1 MTPNPCDIKILD
13 RLTVVNLSV
22 AIWTARKKL
31 TAADFGGAE
40 LPPEELASWGSK
52 KVCDPEVLRIFGTL
66 KSRAVSQL
74 DRIGIRFLNGWAIPE
89 NMAQNIHDKLINL
102 KDEFLTAKETFLSS
116 YDQAVRDWVDKHP
129 GWEQLIAA
137 STVSAD
143 YVRNRLAFNWQFY
156 KIASPNQRDEASDN
170 LVREVEGL
178 GDTLFGE
185 ISKEAQAVWN
195 KVYAGKTEVS
205 HKALSPLRSMHSK
218 LNGLSFLEPRVAPVA
233 DLIEAA
239 MLSVPKRG
247 KISGP
252 HLILLQGLVSML
264 RDPNLLL
271 DHGQKVIE
279 GADPRTVISHLSVG
293 HPGSIAYEPDESE
306 SESEDSL
313 ESQSFPQQKYV
324 DSLGLW

>member
-1 MTPNPCDIKILD
+1 MTPEPCNINILN
-13 RLTVVNLSV
+13 RLTVVNLNV

-40 LPPEELASWGSK
+40 LPPEDLASWGSK
-52 KVCDPEVLRIFGTL
+52 KVCDPESLRIFGTL

-74 DRIGIRFLNGWAIPE
+74 DKVGIRFLGGWAIPE
-89 NMAQNIHDKLINL
+89 NMTKDIHDKLIGL
-102 KDEFLTAKETFLSS
+102 KDEFLTAKEAFLNS
-116 YDQAVRDWVDKHP
+116 YDQAIKAWVDKHP

-143 YVRNRLAFNWQFY
+143 YVRSRLGFTWQFY
-156 KIASPNQRDEASDN
+156 KISSPDQADEAAGN
-170 LVREVEGL
+170 LVSEVEGL
-178 GDTLFGE
+178 GQTLFGE
-185 ISKEAQAVWN
+185 ISKEAQAIWS

-252 HLILLQGLVSML
+252 HLVLLQGLVSML

-279 GADPRTVISHLSVG
+279 GAAPGTIISHLSAG
-293 HPGSIAYEPDESE
+293 HPGLIAYEPYEPE
-306 SESEDSL
+306 PEDII
-313 ESQSFPQQKYV
+313 ESQSLPQQKYV

>member
-1 MTPNPCDIKILD
+1 MTPEPCDIKILD
-13 RLTVVNLSV
+13 RLVAVNLNI

-52 KVCDPEVLRIFGTL
+52 KICDPEALRIFGTL

-74 DRIGIRFLNGWAIPE
+74 ERIGIRFLGGWAIPE
-89 NMAQNIHDKLINL
+89 SIAQDIHFQLHSL
-102 KDEFLTAKETFLSS
+102 KNEFLAAKENFLNS
-116 YDQAVRDWVDKHP
+116 YDQAVTAWVDKHP

-143 YVRNRLAFNWQFY
+143 YVRSRLSFDWQFY
-156 KIASPNQRDEASDN
+156 KVATPDQGDESSGN
-170 LVREVEGL
+170 LVNEVEGL
-178 GDTLFGE
+178 GQALFGE
-185 ISKEAQAVWN
+185 ISKEAQAAWT

-205 HKALSPLRSMHSK
+205 HKALSPLKAMHRK
-218 LNGLSFLEPRVAPVA
+218 LNGLTFLEPRVAPVA

-252 HLILLQGLVSML
+252 HLVLLQGLVSML

-271 DHGQKVIE
+271 DHGQKVID
-279 GADPRTVISHLSVG
+279 GVSPGNIISHLSVDNLDLTV
-293 HPGSIAYEPDESE
+293 YEPDESE
-306 SESEDSL
+306 QEL
-313 ESQSFPQQKYV
+313 EPETSSGPQQKYV

>member
-1 MTPNPCDIKILD
+1 MTPEPCDIKILD
-13 RLTVVNLSV
+13 RLVAVNLNIT
-22 AIWTARKKL
+22 IWTARRKL

-52 KVCDPEVLRIFGTL
+52 KICDPEALRIFGTL

-74 DRIGIRFLNGWAIPE
+74 DRIGIRFLGGWAIPE
-89 NMAQNIHDKLINL
+89 SVTQDIHFQLHSL
-102 KDEFLTAKETFLSS
+102 KGEFLAAKENFLNS
-116 YDQAVRDWVDKHP
+116 YDQAIMAWVDKHP

-143 YVRNRLAFNWQFY
+143 YVRSRLSFDWQFY
-156 KIASPNQRDEASDN
+156 KVATPAQGDESSGN
-170 LVREVEGL
+170 LVSEVEGL
-178 GDTLFGE
+178 GQALFGE
-185 ISKEAQAVWN
+185 ISKEAQAAWT

-205 HKALSPLRSMHSK
+205 HKALSPLKAMHRK
-218 LNGLSFLEPRVAPVA
+218 LNGLTFLEPRVAPVA

-252 HLILLQGLVSML
+252 HLVLLQGLVSML

-271 DHGQKVIE
+271 DHGQKVID
-279 GADPRTVISHLSVG
+279 GASPGNIISRLSVDNL
-293 HPGSIAYEPDESE
+293 GSAVCDPDESE
-306 SESEDSL
+306 QGQEPETPSG
-313 ESQSFPQQKYV
+313 PQPKYV